1 MKFQLRIYKLVLRP
15 VLEES
20 LYLWNALEYV
30 HIQLSCQNQHTD
42 TTEYL
47 HVLVFTCCC
56 KRGEILSY
64 LI

>member
-20 LYLWNALEYV
+20 LYLWNALE
-30 HIQLSCQNQHTD
+30 HTD

-56 KRGEILSY
+56 KRGRSIS
-64 LI
+64 

>member
-30 HIQLSCQNQHTD
+30 QLSESAYRHDRILTCTS
-42 TTEYL
+42 L
-47 HVLVFTCCC
+47 HVL
-56 KRGEILSY
+56 L
-64 LI
+64 